1 MVNEL
6 YERLLLWKEFRLP
19 NIIEREIKYL
29 KQRILLQLWSQ
40 KIWYIYFIFQIM
52 KNLIENGKSKE
63 NISYVN
69 FYDIIFRKY
78 DVKKIID
85 VYFD

>member
-1 MVNEL
+1 LGNLSKQIIIYVCLLYTIMVNEL

-40 KIWYIYFIFQIM
+40 KIWYIYILF
-52 KNLIENGKSKE
+52 SK
-63 NISYVN
+63 
-69 FYDIIFRKY
+69 
-78 DVKKIID
+78 
-85 VYFD
+85 